1 MRIIISPA
9 KKMNTDTDSL
19 PIRDLPVFLERTE
32 ALCREL
38 QSKSP
43 EELQKLWKCND
54 QIAALNI
61 ERLQQMDLHRQLTPA
76 ILAYEGIQYQ
86 YMAPNVFTTQEYDY
100 IQEHLRILS
109 GFYGLL
115 RPFDGVTPYRL
126 EMQAKL
132 KIRESKDLYSYWDS
146 CITDHLFSETD
157 CIINLASKEYSICVS
172 KYLRP
177 GIRFITCV
185 FGEEKDGKI
194 IEKGTMCK
202 MARGEMVRYMAEHQ
216 ITNPEEIQAFD
227 RLDYSFEPTRS
238 DENTYVF
245 VKKGKAP
252 CSLD

>member
-19 PIRDLPVFLERTE
+19 PWRDLPCFLPQTE
-32 ALCREL
+32 QLCSVLQEMDAAAL
-38 QSKSP
+38 KA
-43 EELQKLWKCND
+43 LWKCND
-54 QIAALNI
+54 AIATLNVQ
-61 ERLQQMDLHRQLTPA
+61 RLKEMDLRRNLTPA

-86 YMAPNVFTTQEYDY
+86 YMAPNVFTAREYDY

-132 KIRESKDLYSYWDS
+132 RACGAKELYSYWS
-146 CITDHLFSETD
+146 SRIAENLFTETNCIL
-157 CIINLASKEYSICVS
+157 NLASKEYSLCVS
-172 KYLRP
+172 RYLKP
-177 GIRFITCV
+177 EIRFITCV
-185 FGEEKDGKI
+185 FGEEKGGKI

-202 MARGEMVRYMAEHQ
+202 MARGEMVRYMAENQ
-216 ITNPEEIQAFD
+216 IENPEEIKDFD
-227 RLDYSFEPTRS
+227 RLDYVFDAERS
-238 DENTYVF
+238 DEETFVF
-245 VKKGKAP
+245 VRKGNAA

>member
-9 KKMNTDTDSL
+9 KKMNVDTDSL
-19 PIRDLPVFLERTE
+19 PARDLPVFLAQTE
-32 ALCREL
+32 ELCREL
-38 QSKSP
+38 QNKSP

-54 QIAALNI
+54 QIAALNV
-61 ERLQQMDLHRQLTPA
+61 ERLRQMELRRNLTPA
-76 ILAYEGIQYQ
+76 VLAYEGIQYQ
-86 YMAPNVFTTQEYDY
+86 YMAPNVFTSKEYDY

-109 GFYGLL
+109 GFYGVLC
-115 RPFDGVTPYRL
+115 PFDGVTPYRL

-132 KIRESKDLYSYWDS
+132 KIREAKDLYSYWDNTLAEH
-146 CITDHLFSETD
+146 IFSETN

-172 KYLRP
+172 KYLHP

-216 ITNPEEIQAFD
+216 ITKPEDICAFD
-227 RLDYSFEPTRS
+227 RLDYVFDPERS
-238 DENTYVF
+238 DESTYVF
-245 VKKGKAP
+245 VKRGKAP
-252 CSLD
+252 CILD